1 MMIMNRI
8 GKALTWDE
16 LENLYS
22 STSQTKSTEEIFAWA
37 KKQPSKFFIDN
48 EHKTIHLKQNVN
60 FKTVGIKYITT
71 PGKIYTFMT
80 EFDCKVGDKAVVFTS
95 GNWSVV
101 TIVEIHDKPRLN
113 GGLLY
118 TWLVQIVDRTE
129 YDRLIVQDGEGY
141 PSAGNRL

>member
-16 LENLYS
+16 LEDLYS
-22 STSQTKSTEEIFAWA
+22 GTSRTKSIKEIFAWA
-37 KKQPSKFFIDN
+37 KKQPSKFFIDS
-48 EHKTIHLKQNVN
+48 EHKTIHLKQGGIM
-60 FKTVGIKYITT
+60 KTVGVKYATT
-71 PGKIYTFMT
+71 PGITYTFMT

-101 TIVEIHDKPRLN
+101 TIVEIHDKLH
-113 GGLLY
+113 LDDSYQY

-129 YDRLIVQDGEGY
+129 YDRLIIQDGEGY